1 MKRRLLLIGYGVV
14 GRAVFKGLSRDK
26 NNIIDV
32 LDNPAGYTLPDLKY
46 PNYDGVILCLPTPK
60 GPMGECD
67 DMMVEQYHRDIRS
80 ELPWVPILIKSTIS
94 LELIKLLEDD
104 LALTYN
110 PEFLRED
117 GGDDQFIK
125 QNFAIF
131 GGNNARFWYSIYINS
146 DITMSKV
153 RFTSLINAGYAKYAI
168 NTFLATKVI
177 FFNELKNMYSEE
189 AFDELTDLI
198 SLDDR
203 IGNSHMMVPGPDQKY
218 GFGGKCFPKDTSAFA
233 VSARNTGSPLK
244 LLEKAI
250 DINKEIRD
258 EDSITK

>member
-1 MKRRLLLIGYGVV
+1 
-14 GRAVFKGLSRDK
+14 
-26 NNIIDV
+26 
-32 LDNPAGYTLPDLKY
+32 
-46 PNYDGVILCLPTPK
+46 
-60 GPMGECD
+60 
-67 DMMVEQYHRDIRS
+67 
-80 ELPWVPILIKSTIS
+80 
-94 LELIKLLEDD
+94 
-104 LALTYN
+104 
-110 PEFLRED
+110 
-117 GGDDQFIK
+117 
-125 QNFAIF
+125 
-131 GGNNARFWYSIYINS
+131 
-146 DITMSKV
+146 MSKV

-233 VSARNTGSPLK
+233 VSARRIGSPLK

-250 DINKEIRD
+250 DINKELRD
-258 EDSITK
+258 EIKK

>member
-1 MKRRLLLIGYGVV
+1 MERRLLIIGYGVV
-14 GRAVFKGLSRDK
+14 GRAVFTGLIRDK
-26 NNIIDV
+26 NNTIDV
-32 LDNPAGYTLPDLKY
+32 LDRPAGYDLPDLKY
-46 PNYDGVILCLPTPK
+46 SDYDGVILCLPTPK

-80 ELPWVPILIKSTIS
+80 ELPWIPILIKSTIS

-104 LALTYN
+104 MALTYN

-117 GGDDQFIK
+117 GGDEQFIK
-125 QNFAIF
+125 QDFAIF
-131 GGNNARFWYSIYINS
+131 GGSNSRFWYYVYVNA

-168 NTFLATKVI
+168 NTFLATKVV
-177 FFNELKNMYSEE
+177 FFNELRNMYSDER
-189 AFDELTDLI
+189 FDELTDLI
-198 SLDDR
+198 SLDER

-233 VSARNTGSPLK
+233 VSARSIGSPLK

-250 DINKEIRD
+250 DINKELRD
-258 EDSITK
+258 ENSFIK